1 MATDATE
8 TGTLAD
14 VMADALA
21 VAEHAATGK
30 PLDPA
35 VAQRVR
41 ARAAQA
47 RQQILADHGIHDI
60 GVQIIREIRG
70 DFGVAALTTG
80 PRETMNQRAG
90 SPPKQ

>member
-8 TGTLAD
+8 TGTPAD
-14 VMADALA
+14 VMADVQA

-35 VAQRVR
+35 VVFRVR

-47 RQQILADHGIHDI
+47 RQQTLVDHGVQEI

-70 DFGVAALTTG
+70 DL
-80 PRETMNQRAG
+80 P
-90 SPPKQ
+90 

>member
-8 TGTLAD
+8 TSTPAD
-14 VMADALA
+14 VMADVQT

-30 PLDPA
+30 PLDPE

-47 RQQILADHGIHDI
+47 RQQILADHGIQDV

-70 DFGVAALTTG
+70 DL
-80 PRETMNQRAG
+80 P
-90 SPPKQ
+90 